1 MRQEFSQVQT
11 IQLLISADVQ
21 MMMSINKSC
30 YFGVWNCE
38 AFVTFVILL
47 FYNLI
52 ISVIFIALAAYLIIS
67 SFFLLF
73 GVRIAQVSET
83 IWKTLYCIK
92 MLWGLASGFAHQ
104 VFVHHV
110 WNSKIFIFQR
120 LQKLFDLNLFF
131 HFLQTINTVQ
141 IPHNKHIWKS
151 WKLVKS
157 LIYSFMDITIAYLKP
172 MIPMIV
178 NWLFLA

>member
-52 ISVIFIALAAYLIIS
+52 ISVIFIACSLFDYIQ
-67 SFFLLF
+67 FFLF

-83 IWKTLYCIK
+83 I
-92 MLWGLASGFAHQ
+92 
-104 VFVHHV
+104 
-110 WNSKIFIFQR
+110 
-120 LQKLFDLNLFF
+120 
-131 HFLQTINTVQ
+131 
-141 IPHNKHIWKS
+141 
-151 WKLVKS
+151 
-157 LIYSFMDITIAYLKP
+157 
-172 MIPMIV
+172 
-178 NWLFLA
+178 

>member
-67 SFFLLF
+67 SFFCLGWELLKS
-73 GVRIAQVSET
+73 VRQFEGLYIAIKYCEVLRLDLHIRFSFITSGIQRYLFFKDCKNYL
-83 IWKTLYCIK
+83 IWIY
-92 MLWGLASGFAHQ
+92 F
-104 VFVHHV
+104 
-110 WNSKIFIFQR
+110 FIF
-120 LQKLFDLNLFF
+120 F
-131 HFLQTINTVQ
+131 
-141 IPHNKHIWKS
+141 
-151 WKLVKS
+151 
-157 LIYSFMDITIAYLKP
+157 KP
-172 MIPMIV
+172 
-178 NWLFLA
+178 